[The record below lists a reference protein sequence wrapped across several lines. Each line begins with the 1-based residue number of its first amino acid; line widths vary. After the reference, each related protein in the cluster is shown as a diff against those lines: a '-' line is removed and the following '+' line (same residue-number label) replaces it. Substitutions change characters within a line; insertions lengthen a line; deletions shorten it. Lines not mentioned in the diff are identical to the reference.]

1 MKILGE
7 SLFEGGLVLPTY
19 SRPNL
24 LEECLKS
31 IYSAENSSQI
41 AKIIVLQLGDLK
53 VEKLVRR
60 FNDDQTFIIPI
71 KRTNTP
77 PLFNMNYNWWVGASF
92 GFEILGLPW
101 LLSLEEES
109 VIKGNAF
116 NFVLEM
122 HEKYESDR
130 KIRGVNL
137 STKLVDESFRGTY
150 SLLRYGFMGSG
161 ATILS
166 KDWQKLKRYR
176 VKKRLQHYP
185 WDVFTEAYWKTGFR
199 ATPNLS
205 MVMNFGWIGGTH
217 TDGIQSENQ
226 QMNQI
231 SFQTSDS
238 LNDFRLKNLD
248 NGWINGSRIYD
259 SYEDY
264 IFNIRFALWLTLDN
278 KVGKPIYKRLVHYF
292 FN

>member
-7 SLFEGGLVLPTY
+7 GIFEGGLVLPTY

-31 IYSAENSSQI
+31 IYGAENSSQI
-41 AKIIVLQLGDLK
+41 AKIVVLQLGDLE
-53 VEKLVRR
+53 VEKLVHD
-60 FNDDQTFIIPI
+60 FKDQQTFVIPI
-71 KRTNTP
+71 KRTNTS

-109 VIKGNAF
+109 VLKGNAF
-116 NFVLEM
+116 NFALEM

-130 KIRGVNL
+130 KFRGVNL
-137 STKLVDESFRGTY
+137 STKLVDESNRGTY

-166 KDWQKLKRYR
+166 KDWQKLKKYR
-176 VKKRLQHYP
+176 VKTQLQHSP
-185 WDVFTEAYWKTGFR
+185 WDVFTEAFWKTGFR
-199 ATPNLS
+199 STPNLS

-226 QMNQI
+226 KMNQI
-231 SFQTSDS
+231 SFQTPDS
-238 LNDFRLKNLD
+238 VNDFQLKNID

-259 SYEDY
+259 SHQNY
-264 IFNIRFALWLTLDN
+264 IFNVRFVLWLILDN
-278 KVGKPIYKRLVHYF
+278 KFGKPIYKRLVHYL